1 MWAAH
6 GAIRPCEQTGRNW
19 KDFKRNFFSL
29 PVGWKIFLPT
39 ECGIHKNV
47 GQTSPH
53 PGTTSSSHSTR
64 LAQLYGQPSSGPAAP
79 LPAPGSTSCAKG
91 NQGSAAAF
99 PSRTEEQSF
108 ITSINFLTASCSAR
122 GGQQRTPSFQPALR
136 EWLCSASPLSFAVED
151 RAPTPAPAAAPP
163 RHNLD
168 SFGMQTLPLYKA
180 TWGLF
185 ACYTAVSVTRSPP
198 CFVLWERILTLLVQ
212 KQMLQ
217 INRRNLCI
225 QKSDLKDDPNKTTP
239 DPS

>member
-1 MWAAH
+1 M
-6 GAIRPCEQTGRNW
+6 
-19 KDFKRNFFSL
+19 
-29 PVGWKIFLPT
+29 
-39 ECGIHKNV
+39 
-47 GQTSPH
+47 
-53 PGTTSSSHSTR
+53 
-64 LAQLYGQPSSGPAAP
+64 
-79 LPAPGSTSCAKG
+79 
-91 NQGSAAAF
+91 
-99 PSRTEEQSF
+99 EEQSF

-122 GGQQRTPSFQPALR
+122 GGQQRTPSFRPALW
-136 EWLCSASPLSFAVED
+136 EWLCSASPLSSAVED

-198 CFVLWERILTLLVQ
+198 CFVLRERILTLLVQ